1 MSENRSF
8 RICLTGHRPK
18 DVTQFIESGNIY
30 DMHNPYWVQVINC
43 LYHIIA
49 NELRKHPEGLEL
61 HSGLA
66 LGADTAWGAAILI
79 AKKRFGRRIQFVADC
94 PLPTQ
99 ASHWAPD
106 SQRIWQILIDSAD
119 RVDYTT
125 TGAYT
130 PNIMEERN
138 LQMILPSDL
147 CIAFWSGKQHGGTYN
162 GVQDAKQHG
171 VPILRVDPAQF
182 ATK

>member
-1 MSENRSF
+1 MGL
-8 RICLTGHRPK
+8 LT
-18 DVTQFIESGNIY
+18 
-30 DMHNPYWVQVINC
+30 
-43 LYHIIA
+43 
-49 NELRKHPEGLEL
+49 
-61 HSGLA
+61 
-66 LGADTAWGAAILI
+66 GAAILI
-79 AKKRFGRRIQFVADC
+79 AKKRFGRRVQFVADC

-106 SQRIWQILIDSAD
+106 SQRIWQTLIDSAD

-130 PNIMEERN
+130 PGIMEERN
-138 LQMILPSDL
+138 RQMIVPSDL
-147 CIAFWSGKQHGGTYN
+147 CIAFWSGKQYGGTYN
-162 GVQDAKQHG
+162 GVRDAKQNG